1 MRRDDIGGDGLYLDH
16 WPGEW
21 RVAVMQGGRLADCYL
36 ERASR
41 PVLHG
46 ALCAGVVRHIHPPM
60 CAAFVDLGLDC
71 DGLLPLGQVD
81 DLTTRGTLA
90 EGQLVACR
98 IQREAFE
105 DKGPRLTARLS
116 ATDRATVAEW
126 RKNGA
131 RVGVV
136 SRPDPLDHWLVP
148 WRNSGLPLYF
158 TQATELARLRRLD
171 LGTLVPV
178 SAVGEVALFERAGAE
193 AELDTLLLPAV
204 DLPSGGGLLIEQ
216 TRTLCAIDVNTGHA
230 TTQKAFVRAAIAEIM
245 RQLRLRHIG
254 GRIVVDLPVLKN
266 TDDLV
271 NDLRRL
277 CRADPAAMRFYPP
290 SASGLLEMTRHRR
303 GHAWRDL
310 LCVPTGVDG
319 MGAALSPETQ
329 AYHACRAVLRGG
341 AAVWQ
346 DTPDHIKDMIRTT
359 ALGPALHHRTGLNIE
374 AAMEKPRLNKT
385 ET

>member
-1 MRRDDIGGDGLYLDH
+1 MGGDGLYLDY

-46 ALCAGVVRHIHPPM
+46 AVFSGAVRKVHPPM
-60 CAAFVDLGLDC
+60 QAAFVDLGLDC
-71 DGLLPLGQVD
+71 DGLLPLAQVED
-81 DLTTRGTLA
+81 SDLTAQGTLA
-90 EGQLVACR
+90 EGRLIACC

-116 ATDRATVAEW
+116 NADRQAVADW
-126 RKNGA
+126 HKSGG

-136 SRPDPLDHWLVP
+136 SCPDPLDHWLAP

-158 TQATELARLRRLD
+158 TQSSVLDRLRCVG

-178 SAVGEVALFERAGAE
+178 SAVGEVALFERAGVE
-193 AELDTLLLPAV
+193 AELDALLYPAV
-204 DLPSGGGLLIEQ
+204 ALPSGGGLLIEQ

-230 TTQKAFVRAAIAEIM
+230 TQHKTLIRDAVAELM
-245 RQLRLRHIG
+245 RQLRLRNIG
-254 GRIVVDLPVLKN
+254 GRIVVDLPFLKN

-277 CRADPAAMRFYPP
+277 CRADPAAMRFQPP
-290 SASGLLEMTRHRR
+290 SASGLLELTRHRR
-303 GHAWRDL
+303 GHSWRDL
-310 LCVPTGVDG
+310 MSVPTGLDG
-319 MGAALSPETQ
+319 MGAALSREAQ
-329 AYHACRAVLRGG
+329 SYHACRAVLRGG
-341 AAVWQ
+341 AAAWQ
-346 DTPDHIKDMIRTT
+346 DTPDPIKDMIRDT
-359 ALGPALHHRTGLNIE
+359 ALGQTLHQRTGLT
-374 AAMEKPRLNKT
+374 L
-385 ET
+385 